1 MEGTSAL
8 IDSIATILW
17 PLIVIAILFIFRKS
31 VEALINSARGRKFTF
46 KVGEMELSMD
56 EFSKQQGDMIKDLQ
70 ARVNELQ
77 RKIEIKSAMLNEAPA
92 REMQKAEE
100 LSFEDR
106 RVDIR
111 RAEDAVKMASES
123 DAESVTLDIDDDISD
138 ILWVD
143 DNPKNNAFLIDSL
156 SHQGI
161 KVSTAKDTKEALK
174 RFEHGSFDC
183 VISDSCRHDG
193 KEMENC
199 QAGFEL
205 ASQIRERDDEV
216 RIYIYTDKVDAKM
229 KMKAHKVGA
238 NAITASPSELLKLLS
253 D

>member
-1 MEGTSAL
+1 
-8 IDSIATILW
+8 
-17 PLIVIAILFIFRKS
+17 
-31 VEALINSARGRKFTF
+31 
-46 KVGEMELSMD
+46 MELSMD

-70 ARVNELQ
+70 VRVNELQ
-77 RKIEIKSAMLNEAPA
+77 RKIEIKSAMLEDAHLS
-92 REMQKAEE
+92 AEE
-100 LSFEDR
+100 LPEAEELTFEDR
-106 RVDIR
+106 RVEIR
-111 RAEDAVKMASES
+111 RAEDTHKMASKP

-156 SHQGI
+156 KHQNI
-161 KVSTAKDTKEALK
+161 SVSTAKNTKEAIE
-174 RFEHGSFDC
+174 RFTHGSFDC

-205 ASQIRERDDEV
+205 AGQIREQDDDV
-216 RIYIYTDKVDAKM
+216 RIYIYTDKVDKKM

-238 NAITASPSELLKLLS
+238 NAITSSPSELLKLLS